1 MPLFTGL
8 AKNMAA
14 SYFCKNYS
22 QIELSSQ
29 TYWGVA
35 SPKPVGRGGG
45 INRTAI
51 QGHSPRKS
59 FLFLGSAKRYFR
71 NFRHAS

>member
-45 INRTAI
+45 
-51 QGHSPRKS
+51 
-59 FLFLGSAKRYFR
+59 GSIVRPSRGIVPGKVFYF
-71 NFRHAS
+71 